1 MFGIAVID
9 VPPASIRLAR
19 SALPHE
25 PVIGDA
31 TVRRSRVAVPSD
43 RR

>member
-9 VPPASIRLAR
+9 VVPASIRLAR
-19 SALPHE
+19 SALPHA
-25 PVIGDA
+25 PVEE
-31 TVRRSRVAVPSD
+31 RRTRVAVGAS